1 MAGGV
6 IAALVIVSAVGV
18 AAFLCFLYIRSKQCD
33 LCPLCGIY
41 SIGTRTCLNI
51 TYSIAGTCTCGSF
64 IVHGKGL
71 EHMKL

>member
-6 IAALVIVSAVGV
+6 IAALVIVSAVAV
-18 AAFLCFLYIRSKQCD
+18 ATFLCFLYIRSEQCD
-33 LCPLCGIY
+33 LCPLCGMY

-51 TYSIAGTCTCGSF
+51 TYSIAGTWTCSSLF
-64 IVHGKGL
+64 AHGKGL